1 MSELQVGDTVY
12 IEDSAQDDC
21 TLEAWNYIETHRKG
35 TVVQIISTVKATR
48 GPADRGS
55 APEKEVQCA
64 VDFGAEFPGGHCC
77 TAQLST
83 RRGQYIT
90 AKHLSLCFEESRE
103 VITIPNIGGV

>member
-1 MSELQVGDTVY
+1 MEGQLQVGDTVY

-21 TLEAWNYIETHRKG
+21 TLEAWQYIEAHRKG
-35 TVVQIISTVKATR
+35 TVVQIISTVNAT
-48 GPADRGS
+48 G
-55 APEKEVQCA
+55 KEGQCA
-64 VDFGAEFPGGHCC
+64 VDFGAEFPGGHFC

-103 VITIPNIGGV
+103 VITVPTPGGIGAL